1 VTIGLVLRLA
11 ARNLVRYRRRTLLL
25 VLAISSAVAGVTF
38 LIALLR
44 GMQHDMRDAV
54 IANLTGDVKVLAPG
68 YRDDPG
74 IEHRF
79 VLDPAWAAAA
89 TEAGIAGWAPR
100 VRVPAVIMSE
110 RETRGITLVGVD
122 PVREAISFLG
132 AVPVE
137 GERLDSATD
146 ARVLIG
152 RALAHQL
159 ETRAGY
165 RLVVITQGAD
175 GRTRETGYRIAGIYD
190 AEGEGLEKV
199 FVFTGLSALQAGLDA
214 DGVTEL
220 SIRLAESDD
229 RRPSSESWSVG
240 AFVEGLADQFTG
252 LDVLRW
258 QDLEPQA
265 AGMLAFAD
273 SAVYIWF
280 AIIMGALVF
289 GLLNALIA
297 AVLERVREFGLLRAV
312 GMRPGT
318 VLLQVVFESALLM
331 LVGVAVGV
339 ALALVLVT
347 IAAPGIDLSQWS
359 AGVELSGIHARLV
372 PRLYGA
378 DVVLVTG
385 LSLGLGVAAS
395 VYPAWRAIRLKPLE
409 ALGR

>member
-1 VTIGLVLRLA
+1 VTLGLVVRLA

-25 VLAISSAVAGVTF
+25 VLAISCAVAGVTF

-79 VLDPAWAAAA
+79 VPGPEWTAAA

-122 PVREAISFLG
+122 PAREAISFL
-132 AVPVE
+132 ATVPVD
-137 GERLDSATD
+137 GARLESAED

-152 RALAHQL
+152 RALARQL

-175 GRTRETGYRIAGIYD
+175 GRTRETGYRIAGVYD
-190 AEGEGLEKV
+190 AEGEGLEKT
-199 FVFTGLSALQAGLDA
+199 FVFTGIGALQVRLDA

-220 SIRLAESDD
+220 SIRLAESPD
-229 RRPSSESWSVG
+229 RPSPRD
-240 AFVEGLADQFTG
+240 AQFVSGLVERLADEFTG

-297 AVLERVREFGLLRAV
+297 AVLERVREFGLLRAI

-318 VLLQVVFESALLM
+318 ILLQVVFESVLLM
-331 LVGVAVGV
+331 LLGLAAGV
-339 ALALVLVT
+339 ALGLFLVT
-347 IAAPGIDLSQWS
+347 LAAPGIDLSQWA
-359 AGVELSGIHARLV
+359 AGVELSGIRTNLV

-378 DVVLVTG
+378 DVLLVVG
-385 LSLGLGVAAS
+385 LSLCLGLAAS

>member
-44 GMQHDMRDAV
+44 GMQHDMREAV
-54 IANLTGDVKVLAPG
+54 VANLTGDVKVLAPG

-79 VLDPAWAAAA
+79 VIDPAWTAAAA
-89 TEAGIAGWAPR
+89 EAGIAGWAPR

-110 RETRGITLVGVD
+110 RETRGVTLVGVD
-122 PVREAISFLG
+122 PAREGISFLG
-132 AVPVE
+132 GVPVN
-137 GERLDSATD
+137 GARLDSAAD

-190 AEGEGLEKV
+190 AEGEGLEKT
-199 FVFTGLSALQAGLDA
+199 FAFTGISALQARLEA

-220 SIRLAESDD
+220 SIRLTES
-229 RRPSSESWSVG
+229 RERPSRDAGSVG
-240 AFVEGLADQFTG
+240 VLVSRLADEFTG

-280 AIIMGALVF
+280 AIIMGALAF

-318 VLLQVVFESALLM
+318 ILLQVVLESALLM
-331 LVGVAVGV
+331 MLGLAAGV
-339 ALALVLVT
+339 ALALFVVML
-347 IAAPGIDLSQWS
+347 AAPGIDLSQWA
-359 AGVELSGIHARLV
+359 AGVELSGIRTHLV
-372 PRLYGA
+372 PRLYAA
-378 DVVLVTG
+378 DVVLVVG
-385 LSLGLGVAAS
+385 LSLCLGVAAS